1 MEYFKKIRVVKKLL
15 LCLLLILS
23 VNSFSQESNFSLELN
38 YPIIVDQNFIGKEYN
53 GLVDMGLKYRF
64 LDFDYINLG
73 ASAYGALLKTSKN
86 EMLNQRDYTAFIIQP
101 RVFWNWIWKT

>member
-1 MEYFKKIRVVKKLL
+1 
-15 LCLLLILS
+15 
-23 VNSFSQESNFSLELN
+23 
-38 YPIIVDQNFIGKEYN
+38 
-53 GLVDMGLKYRF
+53 MGLKYRF